1 MTNFTKKDIE
11 TLLEG
16 YWYREPKE
24 NWSVNSIC
32 MTGNGVKVD
41 KEKDVLF
48 IAMDS
53 DTWHKGTGNTAIY
66 GGWNDTHKALPGM
79 QKMISGAIVN
89 KPIPE
94 LSEDIPQFVMEFT
107 YDAVSN
113 LADHAYQNLHS
124 TILAITGTA
133 GKSTVKN
140 IFHSILSERYSVISS
155 NGNHNTRTGVAMTVG
170 RAISQ
175 PDFLILESAASG
187 LWMRPHG
194 IMNRFPADI
203 AIITSIDGA
212 QKRTAKEIAIHK
224 SKVAEGMNH
233 KGTVILNRD
242 MNEYET
248 VYSEVKK
255 YNKNIVTYGFSSE
268 ADTKFLN
275 IEEQKIGSLIT
286 MSVMGEEITFST
298 KLNGHAMVQNLG
310 AIFTTLKLLD
320 IPFAPFLAGIENY
333 VPANRIQSFEPYS
346 KYDGTKFTL
355 LDDGHNATRI
365 SMLEAFN
372 VFKSKAHYYHGKKI
386 AVLGRIV
393 DLTEEEAKIQHESFV
408 QPLIDAKVDLVFA
421 HGKEMKHML
430 RKLPERMIGGY
441 FEDSKKMAE
450 SVANVIEEDDYIL
463 IKGSQ
468 RASNFA
474 NVKKHLLEAIQTKPE
489 QRQYSYTHPFATA
502 PGAAT
507 YNLSSGE
514 MISEVGNIH
523 VQQNEGIANVL
534 LIDEILNRIFSG
546 QLHLHEKYIPGKREV
561 MENKARNSLLLSE
574 KLSISLAELL
584 QASVLNRSPNA
595 LLMLANKVI
604 GSNKEAMSLI
614 QNKANEIGLNTKAA
628 LNISGRRIPSNP
640 QKLTLTDLFKAGK
653 LLFSQYPFLLDQL
666 SVKNFSYNG
675 ISYDVGSNL
684 YTYGLITHGLFFGY
698 KDSLAITLSQFNGQ
712 QYITVAIG
720 ARDYYERDH
729 LIMESLKCAFEKTS
743 DDIVSDIILETE
755 KSDFTINVIGDT
767 YFGEFYTDR
776 RLKRNR
782 EDALTTKGR
791 SYSFDKIRPMLNEG
805 DFNICNFEA
814 AITSEK
820 NNILQRRKPYV
831 LHSTPEITEQALKSE
846 GFDLATLATNHLM
859 DYGIEGLEKTLA
871 GFKRVGIKTMGAGFN
886 QKEAE
891 TPVTLLVS
899 GTRITF
905 FNAYWYRRPM
915 YREFDFYAIGNQP
928 GVASLSGNI
937 LRDIEKEKSTYPN
950 GKIVVFAH
958 WGVDF
963 KEVLLPQRQYAKS
976 IIEAG
981 ADMIIGHGPHKIQ
994 EVEVIKDKPVV
1005 YSIGNGVFNSNGE
1018 YHTQFVPPY
1027 SFFVQL
1033 HFKNGELDLRLYPI
1047 YTNNLNTFWQ
1057 PRFVTDDEFQHCT
1070 HLLKS
1075 YGSIA
1080 LNPQIKDSQ
1089 NYYVVKTQTRND

>member
-1 MTNFTKKDIE
+1 MTNFTKIDIE
-11 TLLEG
+11 TLLDG

-32 MTGNGVKVD
+32 MTSNGVKVD

-66 GGWNDTHKALPGM
+66 GGWNDTHKTLSSM
-79 QKMISGAIVN
+79 QNVINGAVVN

-94 LSEDIPQFVMEFT
+94 LSEEIPQFVMGYT

-113 LADHAYQNLHS
+113 LSNHAYKKLKS
-124 TILAITGTA
+124 TVLAITGTA

-140 IFHSILSERYSVISS
+140 IFHSVLSERYSVISS

-248 VYSEVKK
+248 VYNEVKN
-255 YNKNIVTYGFSSE
+255 YNRNIVTYGFHHE
-268 ADTKFLN
+268 ADTRFTHV
-275 IEEQKIGSLIT
+275 EEQKIGSLIK
-286 MSVMGEEITFST
+286 MNVMGEEITFST

-310 AIFTTLKLLD
+310 AIFTTLKVLEMPL
-320 IPFAPFLAGIENY
+320 IPFLPAIGDY
-333 VPANRIQSFEPYS
+333 VPANRIQSFEAYS

-365 SMLEAFN
+365 SMLEALN
-372 VFKSKAHYYHGKKI
+372 VFESKFNYYEGKKI

-393 DLTEEEAKIQHESFV
+393 DLTEEEAKRQHESFV
-408 QPLIDAKVDLVFA
+408 QPLIDAGVDLVFA
-421 HGKEMKHML
+421 HGKEMKYML
-430 RKLPERMIGGY
+430 RGLPEGMIGGY
-441 FEDSKKMAE
+441 FEDSRKMAR
-450 SVANVIEEDDYIL
+450 SVANIIEEDDFIL

-468 RASNFA
+468 RASNFSS
-474 NVKKHLLEAIQTKPE
+474 VKKHLLTAVQTTPEQTKS
-489 QRQYSYTHPFATA
+489 SYTHPYATE

-507 YNLSSGE
+507 YHLASGKQV
-514 MISEVGNIH
+514 SAVGNIH
-523 VQQNEGIANVL
+523 VQQNEGLANIL
-534 LIDEILNRIFSG
+534 LIDEILKRIFAG
-546 QLHLHEKYIPGKREV
+546 KLQLNDKFTPGKREV
-561 MENKARNSLLLSE
+561 QENKARNSLRLNE
-574 KLSISLAELL
+574 KNSISLAELL
-584 QASVLNRSPNA
+584 DAAILNRSPNA

-604 GSNKEAMSLI
+604 GSNKKTLDLI
-614 QNKANEIGLNTKAA
+614 RDRAREIGLNPKAA
-628 LNISGRRIPSNP
+628 LNISGRRIPIKS
-640 QKLTLTDLFKAGK
+640 QEITLTDLFKAGK
-653 LLFSQYPFLLDQL
+653 LLFDQYPFLLDYL
-666 SVKNFSYNG
+666 SLKNFTYNG
-675 ISYDVGSNL
+675 FNYDVGSNL
-684 YTYGLITHGLFFGY
+684 YTYGMITHGLFFGY
-698 KDSLAITLSQFNGQ
+698 KDSLAITRSQIGGEY
-712 QYITVAIG
+712 YITVAVG
-720 ARDYYERDH
+720 ARDYYERDQ
-729 LIMESLKCAFEKTS
+729 LIMESLKRATEDPS
-743 DDIVSDIILETE
+743 ADIVPDVILESKKT
-755 KSDFTINVIGDT
+755 DFTINVIGDT

-776 RLKRNR
+776 RMKRKK

-791 SYSFDKIRPMLNEG
+791 SYSFDQIRPMLNEG

-814 AITSEK
+814 AMTSEK
-820 NNILQRRKPYV
+820 NNLLQRRKPYV
-831 LHSTPEITEQALKSE
+831 LHSVPGLTEEAIKDE

-859 DYGIEGLEKTLA
+859 DYGTEGLEKTIA
-871 GFKRVGIKTMGAGFN
+871 GFKNVGIKTMGAGFN
-886 QKEAE
+886 QTEAE
-891 TPVTLLVS
+891 KPVTLLVN

-905 FNAYWYRRPM
+905 FNAYWHRRPM
-915 YREFDFYAIGNQP
+915 YREFDFYAIGSQP

-937 LRDIEKEKSTYPN
+937 LRNIKREKNIYPD

-963 KEVLLPQRQYAKS
+963 KEVLLPQREYANS
-976 IIEAG
+976 IIDAG

-994 EVEVIKDKPVV
+994 EVELIKNKPVV

-1033 HFKNGELDLRLYPI
+1033 HFSKGKLDLHLYPI
-1047 YTNNLNTFWQ
+1047 YTNNLKTFWQ
-1057 PRFVTDDEFQHCT
+1057 PRFVTDDEFKHCT
-1070 HLLKS
+1070 HMLQS
-1075 YGSIA
+1075 YGSTT
-1080 LNPQIKDSQ
+1080 LNANKKNLK
-1089 NYYVVKTQTRND
+1089 NYYIVKSQSHND